1 MTVPDEER
9 LLIIDASIN
18 PRVAPELRNKRL
30 RMALSCKDLKVEH
43 FEDPPLLRFIHM
55 HWPETV
61 LVTSDDQMPL
71 EHGDLIRRWSLTV
84 AVIDPLKPKAY
95 QGGDMWDWEI
105 IHRWA
110 HNMQTQPRS
119 TVYRY
124 NAAGRRAWKRPRRI
138 KQLELVQVSEEQ
150 PSSSTATQTPVFDGT
165 SDAGEQLE
173 FQYE

>member
-1 MTVPDEER
+1 MTASDEER

-30 RMALSCKDLKVEH
+30 RMALSCKDLKVER
-43 FEDPPLLRFIHM
+43 FEDPPLLRFVHM
-55 HWPETV
+55 YWPETV

-71 EHGDLIRRWSLTV
+71 EHGDLIRRWRLTV
-84 AVIDPLKPKAY
+84 AVIDPLKPKSY

-110 HNMQTQPRS
+110 HNMQVQPRNKI
-119 TVYRY
+119 YRY
-124 NAAGRRAWKRPRRI
+124 NATGRRKWTRPRRI
-138 KQLELVQVSEEQ
+138 KQLELVQVSEVQ
-150 PSSSTATQTPVFDGT
+150 PPATPTAQPLAAGMT

-173 FQYE
+173 LDYE